1 MNYKKKIKRKL
12 KGNREMIVKEIEEYN
27 IPNDYKSIILD
38 LYEKTLKLLDNK
50 LLLFLIGRKLWKRI
64 GP

>member
-27 IPNDYKSIILD
+27 IPDGYKSIILD
-38 LYEKTLKLLDNK
+38 FYEKTLKLLDSK

>member
-27 IPNDYKSIILD
+27 IPDGYKSMILD
-38 LYEKTLKLLDNK
+38 FYEKTLKLLDSK

>member
-38 LYEKTLKLLDNK
+38 FYEKTLKLLDSK